1 MYRGGWTRTV
11 NYWPRGWANSKSN
24 RNGPNGRTDGQTDI
38 RTNGRTD
45 RVTDGHK
52 DQRTVGHLGKH
63 SVRLARTPGKPKSSL
78 CVFVWGSNVKFD
90 KLWNSLAATERTKQS
105 FGILCIFL
113 CQKFNTANYP
123 SSISNGHCTVG
134 G

>member
-1 MYRGGWTRTV
+1 LRVGPLESQALNHSFSPFPLTHCNQSRSTNVSRGLDTDSKLLTKRLGQQQKQQKWTE
-11 NYWPRGWANSKSN
+11 WSD
-24 RNGPNGRTDGQTDI
+24 GRTDGQTDI
-38 RTNGRTD
+38 RTNGQTD

-90 KLWNSLAATERTKQS
+90 KL
-105 FGILCIFL
+105 
-113 CQKFNTANYP
+113 
-123 SSISNGHCTVG
+123 
-134 G
+134 